1 MKNALHEVIR
11 RKRQA
16 AGKTMRQ
23 AAFDL
28 GVTERAYAA
37 WEAGT
42 SIPRPCH
49 REKLGEYFGITVTSS
64 VTAKG

>member
-1 MKNALHEVIR
+1 MKTNLHEVIR
-11 RKRQA
+11 RKRKA

-37 WEAGT
+37 WESGAA
-42 SIPRPCH
+42 IPRPCH
-49 REKLGEYFGITVTSS
+49 IEKLGTYYGITVETS